1 MVFLISVYI
10 IYYIYIIC
18 LYVLAYLQFLLF
30 LDKEQ
35 ILKYCIV
42 IIMVVLLTHECVV
55 ETLDSPETSVDL
67 QVVDSLFILQEHNNK
82 PQFLSFLFKNLLFHN
97 LYF

>member
-1 MVFLISVYI
+1 M
-10 IYYIYIIC
+10 
-18 LYVLAYLQFLLF
+18 AYLQFLLF

-35 ILKYCIV
+35 ILNYCIG
-42 IIMVVLLTHECVV
+42 IIMVALLTHECVV

-82 PQFLSFLFKNLLFHN
+82 PQFLSFLFKFHN